1 MFLVKIRI
9 HEFFVEILLIV
20 IGMSN
25 DGMTVMNWCR
35 AKQKYDIE

>member
-1 MFLVKIRI
+1 MVVVKIRL
-9 HEFFVEILLIV
+9 HEVFVEILLIE

-25 DGMTVMNWCR
+25 DGMTVMNRCR